1 MKLGKLLKQ
10 LAYCTRVDIQ
20 LEDDSHPAWRM
31 FRYKGML
38 SEMPYDTY
46 DLLYDGKLSSP
57 LRVSDGTVHIEL
69 DVPKYVEELGKDE
82 L

>member
-10 LAYCTRVDIQ
+10 LDYCTHVDIQ

-46 DLLYDGKLSSP
+46 DLLYDEQIASP
-57 LRVSDGTVHIEL
+57 LRVNDGTVYIEL
-69 DVPKYVEELGKDE
+69 DVPKYVEGWGKDE